1 MNHSFSSNVIVFSFV
16 GICHKVASKSQRFQ
30 KMIFPLQVSKICY
43 TFAARNIKAD
53 R

>member
-1 MNHSFSSNVIVFSFV
+1 MIFHFSSKAISSSFR
-16 GICHKVASKSQRFQ
+16 VASKSQRFQ